1 MTPEV
6 PHFKIPLNL
15 PHAGKVSN
23 RISTLLSR
31 KVDPCKPEHRGLI
44 HTCNRLHGLLMPF
57 YAAGENPR
65 PTDAKRVA
73 GEAAALGRRLVE
85 EIETID
91 LRNDRIGQCVRNLF
105 ECLERGQEGTLLSL
119 RAGENPRSL
128 GRPV

>member
-6 PHFKIPLNL
+6 PYFKIPLNL
-15 PHAGKVSN
+15 PHAGKISN
-23 RISTLLSR
+23 RINTLLSR
-31 KVDPCKPEHRGLI
+31 KVDPDRGEHHRLI
-44 HTCNRLHGLLMPF
+44 QTCNRLHFLLMPF
-57 YAAGENPR
+57 YEAGENPKPPDGR
-65 PTDAKRVA
+65 RVA
-73 GEAAALGRRLVE
+73 GEAAVLGRKLVE
-85 EIETID
+85 EIETVD